1 MRCLSLRQVKEETGL
16 DYRIILDAVNSGR
29 LRAFTPPGM
38 VRKRFVRDAEVERWL
53 KAMEQES
60 NGK

>member
-1 MRCLSLRQVKEETGL
+1 MRCLSLRQVEEETGL
-16 DYRIILDAVNSGR
+16 DYRIVLDAVKSGR
-29 LRAFTPPGM
+29 LQAFTPPGM
-38 VRKRFVRDAEVERWL
+38 VKKRFVRDAEVERWL